1 VTPKDSFAQRCGFP
15 QLVSGGGLAPRRKG
29 DTLSAMRAT
38 IVAGVAAAV
47 LALAAPAGASAA
59 GSCPAAW
66 LPGWQKLANRIQA
79 PVYCPTWMPNPLDA
93 QIGGEWQDIY
103 SIDKDRSYL
112 VSFLYHGEGGS
123 GEVHVNFRGYPDRT
137 TVPRC
142 KTVVLTGKQ
151 TLRGTTPCFSDA
163 NGTQTRR
170 GITATVYRV
179 NQDADQWHV
188 LLAWRHKG
196 SLYTVSE
203 HVIKPYTYRQVVK
216 NLDRLL
222 DSLVLVRP
230 QG

>member
-1 VTPKDSFAQRCGFP
+1 
-15 QLVSGGGLAPRRKG
+15 
-29 DTLSAMRAT
+29 MRAT
-38 IVAGVAAAV
+38 IVAGMAAAV
-47 LALAAPAGASAA
+47 LAVAAGPGSAAPG
-59 GSCPAAW
+59 GCPAAW
-66 LPGWQKLANRIQA
+66 KAGWQKLANRIQA

-93 QIGGEWQDIY
+93 QIGGESQDIY
-103 SIDKDRSYL
+103 SVDKDRSYL

-137 TVPRC
+137 SVPRC
-142 KTVVLTGKQ
+142 KTVVLTGSK
-151 TLRGTTPCFSDA
+151 TLRGRTPCFSDA
-163 NGTQTRR
+163 AGTQTRR

-188 LLAWRHKG
+188 LLAWHHGG

-203 HVIKPYTYRQVVK
+203 HVVKPYTYRQVVK

-222 DSLVLVRP
+222 DSLVVVRP